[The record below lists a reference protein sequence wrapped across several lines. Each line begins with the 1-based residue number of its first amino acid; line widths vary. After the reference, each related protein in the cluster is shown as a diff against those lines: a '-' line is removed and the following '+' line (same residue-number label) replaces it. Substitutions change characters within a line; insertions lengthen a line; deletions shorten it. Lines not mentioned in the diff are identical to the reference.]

1 MKKSILSLSLKSR
14 LKLKPGFNSRSL
26 FRTPFAV
33 RRVSPA
39 YSSST
44 IYHPTSPSVLRSKT
58 AKDERLSTS
67 LKLRRTNRRIKVA
80 SSAPARP
87 IGQTGGFTIVELI
100 VTIVVIAILATIIVL
115 TYIGIQQKAI
125 VTSINLDLT
134 SAARLLKLFQVDNDS
149 FPTDVNSCPT
159 PTTGKI
165 CLKPS

>member
-1 MKKSILSLSLKSR
+1 MKKSILSLSLSLKSR

-44 IYHPTSPSVLRSKT
+44 IYHPTSP
-58 AKDERLSTS
+58 RL
-67 LKLRRTNRRIKVA
+67 RRIKVA
-80 SSAPARP
+80 SPAPARP

-134 SAARLLKLFQVDNDS
+134 SAARLLKLYQVDNDS